1 MNDTDTIATSAKY
14 SKGDWVIRARAESSS
29 AVYIEINGD
38 PCSVWESNI
47 ADWCEDDENYAYA
60 LADLADEL
68 HRNGRNDELA
78 EWLDEQL
85 ISNGRGEIV
94 NWFAAQR

>member
-14 SKGDWVIRARAESSS
+14 GEGDWAIYARAESSS
-29 AVYIEINGD
+29 AVYIEANGG
-38 PCSVWESNI
+38 PRAVGESNI
-47 ADWCEDDENYAYA
+47 ADVCEDENCAYA

-85 ISNGRGEIV
+85 ISNGRADLV
-94 NWFAAQR
+94 DWFAGQR

>member
-14 SKGDWVIRARAESSS
+14 GEGDWAIYARAESSS
-29 AVYIEINGD
+29 AVYIETNGG
-38 PCSVWESNI
+38 PRAVGESNI
-47 ADWCEDDENYAYA
+47 ADVCEDENCAYA

-78 EWLDEQL
+78 ELLDEQL
-85 ISNGRGEIV
+85 ISNGRADLV
-94 NWFAAQR
+94 DWFAGQR

>member
-14 SKGDWVIRARAESSS
+14 GEGDWAIYARAESSS
-29 AVYIEINGD
+29 AVYIETNGG
-38 PCSVWESNI
+38 PRVVGESNI
-47 ADWCEDDENYAYA
+47 ADVCEDENCAYA

-68 HRNGRNDELA
+68 HRNGSNDELA

-85 ISNGRGEIV
+85 TINGRGEIV